1 MGIGWL
7 SGTENVHEKAMTR
20 MADIFHQ
27 EAFANLAKPSSKL
40 RTYWKIKTDI
50 GIEKYLYHITN
61 VETRIAV
68 SRLRLSNHELM
79 IEKGRHLKLDV
90 SQRICP
96 FCEGGC
102 LEDEYH
108 FLLQCKTYASLRNE
122 LYLTAHTFSPYFEY
136 YSMEQQLKILL
147 SDEQIVCFTGK
158 FVHKALALRRFLIS
172 KHKNLI

>member
-27 EAFANLAKPSSKL
+27 EAFANLAKTSSKL
-40 RTYWKIKTDI
+40 RTYGKIKTDI
-50 GIEKYLYHITN
+50 GIEKYLYHIPN

-79 IEKGRHLKLDV
+79 IEKGKHLKLDV

-108 FLLQCKTYASLRNE
+108 FLLQCKTYARL
-122 LYLTAHTFSPYFEY
+122 
-136 YSMEQQLKILL
+136 
-147 SDEQIVCFTGK
+147 
-158 FVHKALALRRFLIS
+158 
-172 KHKNLI
+172 

>member
-1 MGIGWL
+1 
-7 SGTENVHEKAMTR
+7 

-27 EAFANLAKPSSKL
+27 EAFANLAKTSSKL
-40 RTYWKIKTDI
+40 RTYGKIKTDI

-108 FLLQCKTYASLRNE
+108 FLLQCKTYTSLRND

-136 YSMEQQLKILL
+136 YSMERQLKILL